1 MKKDWEIKRLGE
13 VSIITM
19 GQSPDSSSYNTNGQG
34 IPFFQGCANF
44 GQLYPNVITYCSSPT
59 KLANAYDILL
69 SVRAPIGTL
78 NIANKTCCIGR
89 GLASIKEIPGKSKY
103 KYLFYYLKHIAND
116 LKDKGTGAT
125 FKAINKDILHNC
137 KIHIPSI
144 VIQEKIVK
152 ELDIIISIINNK
164 KKQLEELDKLAQ
176 AIFYD
181 MFGDPIINEKGWE
194 VKKLSDVCSNLFAG
208 GDVPKDDFSETKTKQ
223 HNVPIISNGVGNKAL
238 YGYTSKPRV
247 KEISLTISGRG
258 TIGYCEVRT
267 VPFLPVVRLI
277 VATPNTNII
286 LPITLK
292 FIVDAF
298 KFKGSGG
305 AIPQLTIPM
314 IKDKEIIL
322 PYISLQQQF
331 SEKIEAIEK
340 QKTLI
345 KKSLE
350 EVETLFNSRMDYY
363 FN

>member
-1 MKKDWEIKRLGE
+1 
-13 VSIITM
+13 M

-44 GQLYPNVITYCSSPT
+44 GQLYPNIITYCSSPT

-181 MFGDPIINEKGWE
+181 MFGNPIANEKGWE
-194 VKKLSDVCSNLFAG
+194 VKSFGAEFKITSGGTPDTKNKSYWDNGDIPWIGSNMCQNAIIYNTDGKFITQLGLEKSSAKIYSKGYVLVALVGATIGKTALLATDTTTNQNVAGIDVSANGKYNSFYIYFLLQNLYCLFEEIG
-208 GDVPKDDFSETKTKQ
+208 GD
-223 HNVPIISNGVGNKAL
+223 
-238 YGYTSKPRV
+238 
-247 KEISLTISGRG
+247 
-258 TIGYCEVRT
+258 
-267 VPFLPVVRLI
+267 
-277 VATPNTNII
+277 
-286 LPITLK
+286 
-292 FIVDAF
+292 
-298 KFKGSGG
+298 KFKMANLGFVRS
-305 AIPQLTIPM
+305 
-314 IKDKEIIL
+314 L
-322 PYISLQQQF
+322 PLISPPLSLQQQF

-340 QKTLI
+340 QKALI